1 MKSFLKF
8 FGLTCLCLF
17 LISISAVLFK
27 HNFDDFEE
35 KIVMFTIVYF
45 ASICFTY
52 TFIYKEILR
61 DKKEFL
67 KLLITF
73 ATLLILTSF
82 LNIISSFYYNI
93 SIRVDVILLQS
104 VLAFAILLLLIAV
117 LNFANKYNKL
127 HNLEFLNS
135 KIYYFKLILVLS
147 LFELAVFSILLYSK
161 VDEFNLLILL
171 SNLKKMLFF
180 FLIMNN
186 FSLLCIYFLNTIG
199 IFRKIKILIVVIT
212 IIFTLLLLSSFDSF
226 PVFLSAITLLFSSLF
241 VLFSTLFLLLFI
253 NSQDNKIRNK
263 IEFEIITNSLSK
275 KEAEYMQLKNQIN
288 PHFLFNNLNTLI
300 TFIELNPDKAI
311 AFGHNLANV
320 YRHYLKNQTEDFVL
334 LQTEIDFISE
344 YLQIYK
350 AKFESGF
357 DFEIDL
363 ESSDYYLL
371 SSCLQEVIDNI
382 FKHNILEE
390 ANPIKIKI
398 FIKGEYLVI
407 SNSINLKKDPN
418 SIQSG
423 LQNLQKRYEILI
435 QKSVVITCN
444 ETSFIIQLPIIKIQ

>member
-1 MKSFLKF
+1 M
-8 FGLTCLCLF
+8 
-17 LISISAVLFK
+17 
-27 HNFDDFEE
+27 
-35 KIVMFTIVYF
+35 
-45 ASICFTY
+45 
-52 TFIYKEILR
+52 
-61 DKKEFL
+61 
-67 KLLITF
+67 
-73 ATLLILTSF
+73 
-82 LNIISSFYYNI
+82 
-93 SIRVDVILLQS
+93 
-104 VLAFAILLLLIAV
+104 
-117 LNFANKYNKL
+117 
-127 HNLEFLNS
+127 NS
-135 KIYYFKLILVLS
+135 
-147 LFELAVFSILLYSK
+147 
-161 VDEFNLLILL
+161 
-171 SNLKKMLFF
+171 
-180 FLIMNN
+180 
-186 FSLLCIYFLNTIG
+186 FSLLCIYFLNAIG